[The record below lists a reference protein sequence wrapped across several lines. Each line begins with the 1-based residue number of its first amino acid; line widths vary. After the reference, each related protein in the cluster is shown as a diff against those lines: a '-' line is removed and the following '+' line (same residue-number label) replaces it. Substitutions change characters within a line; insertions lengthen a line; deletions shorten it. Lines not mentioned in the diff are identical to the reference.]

1 MGTVSTDAWYTPTV
15 REHRLG
21 EENEAV
27 GSLISQA
34 YLAYHGWHNHL
45 LEI

>member
-21 EENEAV
+21 EEDEAL
-27 GSLISQA
+27 GSLNQPGN
-34 YLAYHGWHNHL
+34 LAYHGWHSHL